1 MKKIKLFTEML
12 AITLGTALV
21 GAAVYFFMIPS
32 GLPLGSVSG
41 LAMLIANVVPLS
53 IATITM
59 ILNVV
64 LLILGF
70 LQLGNEFGVKTV
82 YTSILLPAVIG
93 LFERYAPMNGSI
105 MGDPLTDLFCFVFFC
120 AIGQTILF
128 NLNASS
134 GGIDIIT
141 KILNKFFRIDIGKAS
156 IFAGMVVAGSSI
168 FFYDFKTAIL
178 ASSAPIWPA
187 SSSTISSSALSSASV
202 SASSPIMKTNSSG
215 SSCTI
220 WMPAVPSTR
229 PTALT
234 TTVPAARSSPFW
246 TRASIRSCWIR
257 SPSWTPQPLSPSC
270 PSTKFIPP
278 NTKRKRPIHRLW
290 MGRRFY

>member
-70 LQLGNEFGVKTV
+70 LLLGNEFGVKTV

-178 ASSAPIWPA
+178 AIVGTYLAGIVLDHFIFGFVERKRVCI
-187 SSSTISSSALSSASV
+187 ISKHEDELKRFILHDLDA
-202 SASSPIMKTNSSG
+202 G
-215 SSCTI
+215 CTI
-220 WMPAVPSTR
+220 YEAHGAYDDRTR
-229 PTALT
+229 REIVTILDKGKYKKLLDKISKLDPTAFV
-234 TTVPAARSSPFW
+234 TV
-246 TRASIRSCWIR
+246 
-257 SPSWTPQPLSPSC
+257 L
-270 PSTKFIPP
+270 
-278 NTKRKRPIHRLW
+278 PIHEV
-290 MGRRFY
+290 YTPEH

>member
-70 LQLGNEFGVKTV
+70 LLLGNEFGVKTV

-178 ASSAPIWPA
+178 AIVGTYLAGIVLDHFIFGFVERKRVCI
-187 SSSTISSSALSSASV
+187 ISNHEDELKRFILHDLDA
-202 SASSPIMKTNSSG
+202 G
-215 SSCTI
+215 CTI
-220 WMPAVPSTR
+220 YEAHGAYDDRTR
-229 PTALT
+229 REIVTILDKGKYKKLLDKISKLDPTAFV
-234 TTVPAARSSPFW
+234 TV
-246 TRASIRSCWIR
+246 
-257 SPSWTPQPLSPSC
+257 L
-270 PSTKFIPP
+270 
-278 NTKRKRPIHRLW
+278 PIHEV
-290 MGRRFY
+290 YTPEH

>member
-1 MKKIKLFTEML
+1 MKKAKLFTEML

-70 LQLGNEFGVKTV
+70 LLLGNEFGVKTV
-82 YTSILLPAVIG
+82 YTSILLPAVMG

-178 ASSAPIWPA
+178 AIVGTYLAGIVLDHFIFGFVERKRVCI
-187 SSSTISSSALSSASV
+187 ISNHEDELKRFILHDLDA
-202 SASSPIMKTNSSG
+202 G
-215 SSCTI
+215 CTI
-220 WMPAVPSTR
+220 YEAHGAYDDRTR
-229 PTALT
+229 REIVTILDKGKYKKLLDKISKLDPTAFV
-234 TTVPAARSSPFW
+234 TV
-246 TRASIRSCWIR
+246 
-257 SPSWTPQPLSPSC
+257 L
-270 PSTKFIPP
+270 
-278 NTKRKRPIHRLW
+278 PIHEV
-290 MGRRFY
+290 YTPEH